1 MRNQQQN
8 SQDTWNTISTQGE
21 VWSHR
26 SRAKNPYILC
36 VLNWE
41 ATTISTSKVASKGH
55 HKSNFTTIYTK
66 HWWHQKSNIPS
77 SKANWQKNR
86 KLREMRKEKK
96 KKPQFWSQSTR
107 EQPRKGG
114 GYCKWRSNKLVKAD
128 WKLHGMTWKGHVE
141 AQQRCGL
148 MDPHKVLL
156 QLRTTLVEA
165 EGSSHQALGICRS
178 QRR

>member
-96 KKPQFWSQSTR
+96 KKAPVLKPKHKRATQEGRGILYVKIKQTCKSWLEAAWNDLKGSCGGPTKMWPDGSPQSTSPA
-107 EQPRKGG
+107 ENHTGG
-114 GYCKWRSNKLVKAD
+114 GR
-128 WKLHGMTWKGHVE
+128 G
-141 AQQRCGL
+141 
-148 MDPHKVLL
+148 
-156 QLRTTLVEA
+156 
-165 EGSSHQALGICRS
+165 
-178 QRR
+178 